1 MEKRM
6 KIVFGKPE
14 YLPTRSDGI
23 EIYYPY
29 QIINIK
35 NKKGG
40 IEEIE
45 CEKFGIEVSISS
57 SLATTFGFQIWQPAD
72 YYKKLMSILL
82 PYAINAI
89 KNKHKN
95 TSSNKIEEYELLN
108 LNYIDERIHRID
120 ILRDVEGYEESI

>member
-1 MEKRM
+1 M

-14 YLPTRSDGI
+14 YLPTKIDGI

-35 NKKGG
+35 NEKGG

-57 SLATTFGFQIWQPAD
+57 SIAFNLGFQIWQPAD
-72 YYKKLMSILL
+72 YYKKLMPILL
-82 PYAINAI
+82 PYAIN
-89 KNKHKN
+89 NKHKER
-95 TSSNKIEEYELLN
+95 TSNKIEEFELLN
-108 LNYIDERIHRID
+108 LNYIDERIHIID
-120 ILRDVEGYEESI
+120 KMLDIEGYEESI